1 VKKLEKLTI
10 EPKSENFSEIIENLV
25 DLFEIWT
32 DLNADSDLDSDLRIV
47 EFQTNIQEISQILKN
62 KN

>member
-1 VKKLEKLTI
+1 MKKLEKLTI